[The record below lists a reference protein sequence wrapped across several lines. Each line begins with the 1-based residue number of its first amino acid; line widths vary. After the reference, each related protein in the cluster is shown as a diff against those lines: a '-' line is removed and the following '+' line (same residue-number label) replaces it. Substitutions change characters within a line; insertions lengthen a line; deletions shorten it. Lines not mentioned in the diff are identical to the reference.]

1 MNSKAT
7 VIGWLLLLMITAAA
21 CGKKQKKYLDLN
33 KMKVVMWDITQA
45 DEFASYYIRKDT
57 TRNLQ
62 AATDSLYA
70 KVFALHGI
78 TSAQFR
84 NSFDYYRNNP
94 GKYKI
99 LLDSLTQ
106 YSNRIREER
115 YRNLAAPQ

>member
-1 MNSKAT
+1 MKGNMLFIWAMI
-7 VIGWLLLLMITAAA
+7 VLMVTAAA
-21 CGKKQKKYLDLN
+21 CGKSRKKYLDIN
-33 KMKVVMWDITQA
+33 KMKVVMWDVTQA

-57 TRNLQ
+57 TRNMQ

-70 KVFALHGI
+70 SVFALHGI
-78 TSAQFR
+78 TALQFR
-84 NSFDYYRNNP
+84 QSFEHYRNNP
-94 GKYKI
+94 GKYKV